1 MAERHEIGGNNPPD
15 QTVTAA
21 ETMRDISDFLS
32 ENPLID
38 EAHAREAKLFIDRG
52 KLAIADLEA
61 ERETKVK
68 PLNQQVQQINDHYRS
83 PRELLKKVL
92 NEIQERLSSFL
103 RAEETKRQAAAA
115 EARRIAE
122 AAEQA
127 AREAER
133 IERERLADAAVGEAG
148 IDVAA
153 LTIEADTKFREMEK
167 AQRQA
172 AIAERDAK
180 IKIGGGFGRAL
191 GLKTKEELI
200 IIDAI
205 DAIHAIGVT
214 ESITEAILTS
224 ARAYR
229 KLNGVLPKG
238 VISETERK
246 V

>member
-1 MAERHEIGGNNPPD
+1 MNTIGHNQPPD
-15 QTVTAA
+15 MTQTATD
-21 ETMRDISDFLS
+21 TMGDISAFLS

-38 EAHAREAKLFIDRG
+38 AAHAREAKLFIDRG
-52 KLAIADLEA
+52 KLAIQDLEA
-61 ERETKVK
+61 ERELQVK

-92 NEIQERLSSFL
+92 NEIQGRLSSFL
-103 RAEETKRQAAAA
+103 RAEEIKREAIAA

-122 AAEQA
+122 VAEQA

-153 LTIEADTKFREMEK
+153 LTVEADTKFKEMEK

-191 GLKTKEELI
+191 GLKTKEELKVV
-200 IIDAI
+200 DAI
-205 DAIHAIGVT
+205 KAVTAMSDNEGIH
-214 ESITEAILTS
+214 EAIIKA
-224 ARAYR
+224 ARSYR
-229 KLNGVLPKG
+229 SLRNRLPPG